1 MPCLHFQAH
10 VLRKGATLTHACQ
23 SSKTT
28 AVKPRFYNR
37 PDFRHALIGAPV
49 TLEFPVK
56 SSTLLLLA

>member
-1 MPCLHFQAH
+1 M
-10 VLRKGATLTHACQ
+10 LRKGATLTHACQ